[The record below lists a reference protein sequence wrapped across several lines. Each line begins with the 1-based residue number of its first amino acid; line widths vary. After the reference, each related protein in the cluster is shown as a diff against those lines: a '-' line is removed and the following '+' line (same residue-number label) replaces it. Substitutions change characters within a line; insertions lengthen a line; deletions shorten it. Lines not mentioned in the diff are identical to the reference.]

1 MNEVALIK
9 DKPIDFEKK
18 AVEYLDAMGMTRQ
31 LNDSQKKLFVELA
44 SAYQL
49 NPFKREIYPIVY
61 RNKNGGNDISLVT
74 GYEVY
79 IQRANQSGLLDGWT
93 WETDGDVKYKT
104 ELRTTKE
111 GKNYQTKTIDKDTSN
126 LKATV
131 TIYRKDWKHPFMHS
145 ITIDEFSG
153 DSGIWLQSPKFM
165 LKKTCASQ
173 AFRLCFSKELSGIPY
188 TTEETSTFRNDI
200 PEYEVIPMTPVST
213 PKAITPSS
221 EPVEVEPE
229 PVVEKEAD
237 PHYPFDSETYEL
249 RSGLLSTLDDM
260 FRKNYVTESKYAQ
273 YIKKINDETTQ
284 KSLLKYF
291 ERQINLIQKLFSL
304 KEAGILDQDVSARIY
319 KSILTAK
326 SEQLKSIELEFED
339 MGAAA

>member
-61 RNKNGGNDISLVT
+61 KNKNGGNDISLVT

-93 WETDGDVKYKT
+93 WETEGEIKYKT
-104 ELRTTKE
+104 ELRSTRE
-111 GKNYQTKTIDKDTSN
+111 GKNYQTKTIDKDMSN

-131 TIYRKDWKHPFMHS
+131 TIYRKDWKHPFIHS

-153 DSGIWLQSPKFM
+153 ESGIWLQSPKFM

-188 TTEETSTFRNDI
+188 TTEETSTFRNDV
-200 PEYEVIPMTPVST
+200 PEYEVITMTPEVT
-213 PKAITPSS
+213 PKPSLS
-221 EPVEVEPE
+221 QPEPEKTETEPVSEKEPE
-229 PVVEKEAD
+229 PT
-237 PHYPFDSETYEL
+237 YPFDSETYEL
-249 RSGLLSTLDDM
+249 RAGLLNTLDDM
-260 FRKNYVTESKYAQ
+260 FRKNYVTETKYAQ
-273 YIKKINDETTQ
+273 YIRKINDETTQ

-291 ERQINLIQKLFSL
+291 ERQINLIMKLFSL
-304 KEAGILDQDVSARIY
+304 KEAGIIDQDVSARIY

-326 SEQLKSIELEFED
+326 SEQLKSIEHDFED